1 MSKKH
6 GWEFWQSI
14 GAPKF
19 ICAPMVD
26 GSELPFRMMTRSHG
40 VTLAYTPML
49 HSKNFSDS
57 AKFRSQHFTTCPEDR
72 PVFAQFCANDPQLLL
87 AAARHVQDQV
97 DAVDIN
103 FGCPQGIAKKGHY
116 GSFLLE
122 EPDLICS
129 LVRILHENLDV
140 PVTAK
145 IRLLPKLED
154 TISLAKRI
162 QEAGASVL
170 TVHGRTKEMKKQLVG
185 VADWN
190 AIKAIREAV
199 TIPVISNGNIRCLAD
214 VEECLK
220 FTGCAGVMSAEGLLA
235 NPTLFTG
242 KIHRPI
248 DMSMELMQY
257 LEKYPVHPGITKGHL
272 FWILNPTGILATHI
286 DLRSR
291 LQKSTTR
298 EEYMEVLTEL
308 RQRIDN
314 TPLLENAENVPQD
327 TDESSPPEKKIRTEE
342 NLPNEAC
349 QFDAPAV

>member
-1 MSKKH
+1 
-6 GWEFWQSI
+6 
-14 GAPKF
+14 
-19 ICAPMVD
+19 
-26 GSELPFRMMTRSHG
+26 MMTRSHG

-49 HSKNFSDS
+49 HSKNFTDS
-57 AKFRSQHFTTCPEDR
+57 AKFRGQHFTTCPEDR

-87 AAARHVQDQV
+87 SAARHVQDHV
-97 DAVDIN
+97 DAIDIN

-122 EPDLICS
+122 EPDLVCS
-129 LVRILHENLDV
+129 LVRILHENLNI

-154 TISLAKRI
+154 TIALAKRI

-185 VADWN
+185 VADWS

-214 VEECLK
+214 VEECLQ

-235 NPTLFTG
+235 NPALFTG
-242 KIHRPI
+242 KTHRPI
-248 DMSMELMQY
+248 DMAMELMRY
-257 LEKYPVHPGITKGHL
+257 LESYPVHPGITKGHL
-272 FWILNPTGILATHI
+272 FWILNPTGILAVNV

-291 LQKSTTR
+291 LQKSNTT
-298 EEYMEVLTEL
+298 EEYMEVLLEL
-308 RQRIDN
+308 KQRIDN
-314 TPLLENAENVPQD
+314 SILEAEKAEAED
-327 TDESSPPEKKIRTEE
+327 SSDSGPPEKKIRTEE
-342 NLPNEAC
+342 SLPTQAC
-349 QFDAPAV
+349 EFEVPVV